1 MSTTRLRPLPI
12 DLFKFMS
19 LLLLM
24 AISLSA
30 VVPAYAQD
38 PADEPAG
45 TVDTAVQ
52 AVEDAAEQ
60 ATDTAAAA
68 VDEAKDVAAEVAED
82 VKATAAEVADKAT
95 DVAADVAEGV
105 EGAAAAV
112 ADEVSDAKA
121 GADEALGDG
130 GIKAIEDKLD
140 QAFGDVNGWLAPV
153 LFVDITA
160 GAFMNEK
167 LDADGN
173 AALDEEG
180 NPVMEGPGLPLI
192 IALLLVGGI
201 FFTFR
206 FGFINVRLFFHSL
219 AVIRGKY
226 DNPNDHG
233 EISHFQAL
241 TSALSATVGLG
252 NIAGVAIAIS
262 QGGAGAVFWMWVVAV
277 FGMCSKF
284 SSCTLAQVYRKVQP
298 EGKKSEH
305 ILGGPMLYL
314 DRGMRDMLGNVIGW
328 PLGKIL
334 AISFAFFAIM
344 GSLGGG
350 NMFQSNQTSEIV
362 SYVILD
368 GDKSYAWVVGLVMA
382 FMVGLVIVGGIK
394 RIGEV
399 TCRIVPAMCIF
410 YCAVCLMILA
420 KNYQEVPDLL
430 KSIFTEAFNLEAAG
444 WGGLM
449 AIFVTGLKRGAF
461 SNEAGLGSAAIAHS
475 AAKTDEPVR
484 EGVVAMIGPFIDTI
498 VVCTM
503 TALTILITKGQFEVV
518 DLGEDVHSWTQGS
531 AMTAQAFGTL
541 HGFMPFLLCFAVFV
555 FAYSTMISWSY
566 YGERASEYLFGKAG
580 IWPFRIV
587 FLLFVVV
594 GPMVSLTNVL
604 DFTDLLILSMA
615 YPNIVGM
622 VILSPKVARLA
633 KDYVRR
639 LKSGEMKTYAQ
650 KKREMDGEPS
660 I

>member
-1 MSTTRLRPLPI
+1 MSTTCFRPLPI
-12 DLFKFMS
+12 NLFKFVS
-19 LLLLM
+19 CLLVM
-24 AISLSA
+24 TAWLSWA
-30 VVPAYAQD
+30 NPAYAQD
-38 PADEPAG
+38 VAEDLS
-45 TVDTAVQ
+45 TTAEAAAEVVEDV
-52 AVEDAAEQ
+52 VEDA
-60 ATDTAAAA
+60 
-68 VDEAKDVAAEVAED
+68 KEVS
-82 VKATAAEVADKAT
+82 
-95 DVAADVAEGV
+95 ADVAEGLEDAAASV
-105 EGAAAAV
+105 AEGAKDAAASV
-112 ADEVSDAKA
+112 SAEVKDTSGAVDKMLSGDKAKSL
-121 GADEALGDG
+121 E
-130 GIKAIEDKLD
+130 KQLD
-140 QAFGDVNGWLAPV
+140 DAFGQVNGWLAPV

-160 GAFMNEK
+160 GSFKTEK
-167 LDADGN
+167 LGEDGKVVLNDAGQPEMD
-173 AALDEEG
+173 
-180 NPVMEGPGLPLI
+180 GPGVPLI
-192 IALLLVGGI
+192 IALLLAGGI

-206 FGFINVRLFFHSL
+206 FGFINIRLFFHSL

-226 DNPNDHG
+226 DNPDDHG

-284 SSCTLAQVYRKVQP
+284 SSCTLAQVYRRVEP
-298 EGKKSEH
+298 EGKKTEH

-328 PLGKIL
+328 PLGKVL
-334 AISFAFFAIM
+334 AILFAFFAIM

-350 NMFQSNQTSEIV
+350 NMFQSNQTAEIV
-362 SYVILD
+362 SWVILD
-368 GDKSYAWVVGLVMA
+368 GDKSYSWVVGLLMA
-382 FMVGLVIVGGIK
+382 FLVGLVIIGGIK

-399 TCRIVPAMCIF
+399 TCRIVPLMCVF
-410 YCAVCLMILA
+410 YCLVCALILINNYDAVPGLFM
-420 KNYQEVPDLL
+420 
-430 KSIFTEAFNLEAAG
+430 SIFEEAFNLKAAG

-449 AIFVTGLKRGAF
+449 AIFVTGVQRGAF

-484 EGVVAMIGPFIDTI
+484 EGIVGMIGPFIDTI

-503 TALTILITKGQFEVV
+503 TALTILITQGQFEESA
-518 DLGEDVHSWTQGS
+518 LGDTAGWTRGA
-531 AMTAQAFGTL
+531 AMTAEAFGTL
-541 HGFMPFLLCFAVFV
+541 HGYMPFLLCFAVFV

-587 FLLFVVV
+587 FLVFIVM
-594 GPMVSLTNVL
+594 GPIVSLSNVL

-622 VILSPKVARLA
+622 VILSPKVAKLA

-650 KKREMDGEPS
+650 KKRDVDGEPS

>member
-1 MSTTRLRPLPI
+1 MSTTRFRPLPF
-12 DLFKFMS
+12 DLFK
-19 LLLLM
+19 LLSCLLVI
-24 AISLSA
+24 AVSLS
-30 VVPAYAQD
+30 VVAPTVAQD
-38 PADEPAG
+38 EAEEPAG
-45 TVDTAVQ
+45 VVDTAVE
-52 AVEDAAEQ
+52 AVEDAADKT
-60 ATDTAAAA
+60 TDTAVKL
-68 VDEAKDVAAEVAED
+68 VDEAKEVTAEVAED
-82 VKATAAEVADKAT
+82 VKDTATMVLEEAK
-95 DVAADVAEGV
+95 DVAAGVAEGV
-105 EGAAAAV
+105 EKAAAV
-112 ADEVSDAKA
+112 VTDEVSEAKA
-121 GADEALGDG
+121 DMDEALGEG
-130 GIKAIEDKLD
+130 GIKTIEKKLD
-140 QAFGDVNGWLAPV
+140 DAFGEVNGWLAPI

-160 GAFMNEK
+160 GAFKTEK

-173 AALDEEG
+173 AVLD
-180 NPVMEGPGLPLI
+180 GPGIPLI
-192 IALLLVGGI
+192 IALLLAGGI

-206 FGFINVRLFFHSL
+206 FGFINIRLFFHSL

-226 DNPNDHG
+226 DNPDDHG

-252 NIAGVAIAIS
+252 NIAGVAIAIN

-284 SSCTLAQVYRKVQP
+284 SSCTLAQVYRRVEP
-298 EGKKSEH
+298 EGQKTEH

-344 GSLGGG
+344 GALGGG
-350 NMFQSNQTSEIV
+350 NMFQSNQTAEIV
-362 SYVILD
+362 SWVILD
-368 GDKSYAWVVGLVMA
+368 GDKSYAWVVGVLMA
-382 FMVGLVIVGGIK
+382 ILVGLVIVGGIK

-399 TCRIVPAMCIF
+399 TCRIVPLMCAF
-410 YCAVCLMILA
+410 YCLVCLLIILN
-420 KNYQEVPDLL
+420 NYQAVPELFR
-430 KSIFTEAFNLEAAG
+430 SIFNEAFNLKAAG

-449 AIFVTGLKRGAF
+449 AIFVTGVQRGAF

-503 TALTILITKGQFEVV
+503 TALTILITQGQFEESA
-518 DLGEDVHSWTQGS
+518 LGDTAGWTRGA
-531 AMTAQAFGTL
+531 AMTAEAFGTL
-541 HGFMPFLLCFAVFV
+541 HGYMPFLLCFAVFV

-587 FLLFVVV
+587 FLVFIVM
-594 GPMVSLTNVL
+594 GPIVSLTNVL

-615 YPNIVGM
+615 YPNIIGM
-622 VILSPKVARLA
+622 VILSPKVAKLA

-650 KKREMDGEPS
+650 KKRDMDGEPS

>member
-1 MSTTRLRPLPI
+1 
-12 DLFKFMS
+12 
-19 LLLLM
+19 
-24 AISLSA
+24 
-30 VVPAYAQD
+30 
-38 PADEPAG
+38 
-45 TVDTAVQ
+45 
-52 AVEDAAEQ
+52 
-60 ATDTAAAA
+60 
-68 VDEAKDVAAEVAED
+68 
-82 VKATAAEVADKAT
+82 
-95 DVAADVAEGV
+95 
-105 EGAAAAV
+105 
-112 ADEVSDAKA
+112 
-121 GADEALGDG
+121 
-130 GIKAIEDKLD
+130 
-140 QAFGDVNGWLAPV
+140 V

-160 GAFMNEK
+160 GSFKAAAV
-167 LDADGN
+167 DADGKAVSDDN
-173 AALDEEG
+173 GD
-180 NPVMEGPGLPLI
+180 PVMEGPGVPLI
-192 IALLLVGGI
+192 IALLLAGAV
-201 FFTFR
+201 FFTIR
-206 FGFINVRLFFHSL
+206 FGFINIRLFFHSI

-226 DNPNDHG
+226 DNPDDHG
-233 EISHFQAL
+233 EITHFQAL

-284 SSCTLAQVYRKVQP
+284 SSCTLAQVYRRIEP
-298 EGKKSEH
+298 EGRKTEH
-305 ILGGPMLYL
+305 ILGGPMVYL

-328 PLGKIL
+328 PLGKLL

-350 NMFQSNQTSEIV
+350 NMFQSNQTAEIV
-362 SYVILD
+362 SWVILD
-368 GDKSYAWVVGLVMA
+368 GDKSYAWVVGVLMA
-382 FMVGLVIVGGIK
+382 FLVGLVIVGGIK

-399 TCRIVPAMCIF
+399 TCRIVPAMCVF
-410 YCAVCLMILA
+410 YCAVCLLILLT
-420 KNYQEVPDLL
+420 NYQEVPGLF
-430 KSIFTEAFNLEAAG
+430 KSIFDEAFNLKAAG

-449 AIFVTGLKRGAF
+449 AIFVTGVQRGAF

-503 TALTILITKGQFEVV
+503 TALTILITQSQIQEEA
-518 DLGEDVHSWTQGS
+518 LGETVGWTRGA
-531 AMTAQAFGTL
+531 AMTAEAFGTL

-587 FLLFVVV
+587 FLLFVVM
-594 GPMVSLTNVL
+594 GPVVSLTNVL

-622 VILSPKVARLA
+622 VILSPKVAKLA

-639 LKSGEMKTYAQ
+639 LRSGEMKTYAV
-650 KKREMDGEPS
+650 KKTDINGEPS

>member
-1 MSTTRLRPLPI
+1 MSTNRFRPLPI
-12 DLFKFMS
+12 DLFKFLS
-19 LLLLM
+19 CLFVVSAALL
-24 AISLSA
+24 A
-30 VVPAYAQD
+30 VPAYAQD
-38 PADEPAG
+38 ASEETAG
-45 TVDTAVQ
+45 AVDAAVEAVEEAAAEAKDTAVEVADKAQ
-52 AVEDAAEQ
+52 A
-60 ATDTAAAA
+60 
-68 VDEAKDVAAEVAED
+68 VAAEVAEE
-82 VKATAAEVADKAT
+82 VKD
-95 DVAADVAEGV
+95 
-105 EGAAAAV
+105 AAAVV
-112 ADEVSDAKA
+112 ADEVSEAA
-121 GADEALGDG
+121 VQVDEALGEDG
-130 GIKAIEDKLD
+130 AKSIEKKLD
-140 QAFGDVNGWLAPV
+140 DAFGEVNGWLAPI

-160 GAFMNEK
+160 GSFKSEK
-167 LDADGN
+167 VDADGN
-173 AALDEEG
+173 VELDDEG
-180 NPVMEGPGLPLI
+180 QAVLDGPGLPLI
-192 IALLLVGGI
+192 IALLLAGGI

-206 FGFINVRLFFHSL
+206 FGFINIRLFFHSL

-226 DNPNDHG
+226 DNPDDHG
-233 EISHFQAL
+233 EINHFQAL

-284 SSCTLAQVYRKVQP
+284 SSCTLAQVYRRVEP
-298 EGKKSEH
+298 EGKKAEH

-314 DRGMRDMLGNVIGW
+314 DRGIRDMLGNVIGW
-328 PLGKIL
+328 PVGKLL

-350 NMFQSNQTSEIV
+350 NMFQSNQTAEIV
-362 SYVILD
+362 SWVILD
-368 GDKSYAWVVGLVMA
+368 GDNSYAWVVGVLMA
-382 FMVGLVIVGGIK
+382 FLVGLVIVGGIK

-399 TCRIVPAMCIF
+399 TCRIVPLMCVF
-410 YCAVCLMILA
+410 YCLVCAMILIS
-420 KNYQEVPDLL
+420 NYQAVPDLFA
-430 KSIFTEAFNLEAAG
+430 SIFAEAFNLKAAG

-449 AIFVTGLKRGAF
+449 AIFVTGVQRGAF

-484 EGVVAMIGPFIDTI
+484 EGVVGMIGPFIDTI

-503 TALTILITKGQFEVV
+503 TALTILITQGQFEESA
-518 DLGEDVHSWTQGS
+518 LGETAGWTRGA
-531 AMTAQAFGTL
+531 AMTAEAFGTL
-541 HGFMPFLLCFAVFV
+541 HGYMPFLLCIAVFV

-587 FLLFVVV
+587 FLVFIVM
-594 GPMVSLTNVL
+594 GPIVSLTNVL

-622 VILSPKVARLA
+622 VILSPKVAKLA

-650 KKREMDGEPS
+650 KKKDINGEPS

>member
-1 MSTTRLRPLPI
+1 LSTNRFRPLPI
-12 DLFKFMS
+12 DLFKFLS
-19 LLLLM
+19 CLFVVSAALL
-24 AISLSA
+24 A
-30 VVPAYAQD
+30 VPAYAQD
-38 PADEPAG
+38 ASEETAG
-45 TVDTAVQ
+45 AVDAAVEAVEEAAAEAKDTAVEVADKAQ
-52 AVEDAAEQ
+52 A
-60 ATDTAAAA
+60 
-68 VDEAKDVAAEVAED
+68 VAAEVAEE
-82 VKATAAEVADKAT
+82 VKD
-95 DVAADVAEGV
+95 
-105 EGAAAAV
+105 AAAVV
-112 ADEVSDAKA
+112 ADEVSEAA
-121 GADEALGDG
+121 VQVDEALGEDG
-130 GIKAIEDKLD
+130 AKSIEKKLD
-140 QAFGDVNGWLAPV
+140 DAFGEVNGWLAPI

-160 GAFMNEK
+160 GSFKSEK
-167 LDADGN
+167 VDADGN
-173 AALDEEG
+173 VELDDEG
-180 NPVMEGPGLPLI
+180 QAVLDGPGLPLI
-192 IALLLVGGI
+192 IALLLAGGI

-206 FGFINVRLFFHSL
+206 FGFINIRLFFHSL

-226 DNPNDHG
+226 DNPDDHG
-233 EISHFQAL
+233 EINHFQAL

-284 SSCTLAQVYRKVQP
+284 SSCTLAQVYRRVEP
-298 EGKKSEH
+298 EGKKAEH

-314 DRGMRDMLGNVIGW
+314 DRGIRDMLGNVIGW
-328 PLGKIL
+328 PVGKLL

-350 NMFQSNQTSEIV
+350 NMFQSNQTAEIV
-362 SYVILD
+362 SWVILD
-368 GDKSYAWVVGLVMA
+368 GDNSYAWVVGVLMA
-382 FMVGLVIVGGIK
+382 FLVGLVIVGGIK

-399 TCRIVPAMCIF
+399 TCRIVPLMCVF
-410 YCAVCLMILA
+410 YCLVCAMILIS
-420 KNYQEVPDLL
+420 NYQAVPDLFA
-430 KSIFTEAFNLEAAG
+430 SIFAEAFNLKAAG

-449 AIFVTGLKRGAF
+449 AIFVTGVQRGAF

-484 EGVVAMIGPFIDTI
+484 EGVVGMIGPFIDTI

-503 TALTILITKGQFEVV
+503 TALTILITQGQFEESA
-518 DLGEDVHSWTQGS
+518 LGETAGWTRGA
-531 AMTAQAFGTL
+531 AMTAEAFGTL
-541 HGFMPFLLCFAVFV
+541 HGYMPFLLCIAVFV

-587 FLLFVVV
+587 FLVFIVM
-594 GPMVSLTNVL
+594 GPIVSLTNVL

-622 VILSPKVARLA
+622 VILSPKVAKLA

-650 KKREMDGEPS
+650 KKKDINGEPS